1 MPSMLDSAWVCAQI
15 SALSSGI
22 PARVKAILMVAFI
35 SSKGI
40 LVMVL
45 QYYVKNHGFISG
57 NSA

>member
-1 MPSMLDSAWVCAQI
+1 MLDSACVWAQI

-45 QYYVKNHGFISG
+45 QYYVKNHGFIFG